1 MKSATVQSCSMSP
14 VSVLIAN
21 TVKALHFQL
30 LFNLSLY
37 VSEFAP
43 SDWTTQTQCRYDR
56 LSSFWV
62 LCFAV
67 NYILFDNLLKNPD
80 ILLSIGY
87 SSYDSSNL
95 FHSTPKTK
103 VSVSTSFFVVDTNA
117 WNLGASCRDGTLYMV
132 FPMVIKAV
140 H

>member
-1 MKSATVQSCSMSP
+1 MSP

-37 VSEFAP
+37 FSDFAP
-43 SDWTTQTQCRYDR
+43 SQTQCRHDR
-56 LSSFWV
+56 LSSFWG
-62 LCFAV
+62 LAG
-67 NYILFDNLLKNPD
+67 NDILLDNLLKNTD

-103 VSVSTSFFVVDTNA
+103 VSVS
-117 WNLGASCRDGTLYMV
+117 M
-132 FPMVIKAV
+132 
-140 H
+140 